1 LSAVFTVPQTYGN
14 THGETQLKMIKHTVD
29 GTNPAPPKG
38 WLEAQLK
45 MIKHT
50 VDGTNP
56 APPKGWLKPYK

>member
-1 LSAVFTVPQTYGN
+1 MANKARQICLNIRTLSAVFTVPQTYGN
-14 THGETQLKMIKHTVD
+14 THG
-29 GTNPAPPKG
+29 
-38 WLEAQLK
+38 EAQLK